1 MYTTEC
7 ISKRLDKEQ
16 IGLSQPTQI
25 IGTDN
30 INVKK
35 CFVAISEVIH
45 VWQIL
50 RYSADIELGSST
62 LIQSLMNK
70 NW

>member
-1 MYTTEC
+1 
-7 ISKRLDKEQ
+7 LDKEQ

-35 CFVAISEVIH
+35 YFVAIGEVIH
-45 VWQIL
+45 VWKIL
-50 RYSADIELGSST
+50 DYIINVHLGSLM
-62 LIQSLMNK
+62 LIQLPINK
-70 NW
+70 KW

>member
-1 MYTTEC
+1 VYTTER

-35 CFVAISEVIH
+35 YFVAIGEVIH
-45 VWQIL
+45 VWKIL
-50 RYSADIELGSST
+50 HYSVDIELGSST
-62 LIQSLMNK
+62 LIQSPMNK